1 MYLSVEDVDYIDC
14 PIALSSPEQPAQPH
28 IEQRKDHDPKD
39 PAVGDDPDV
48 LPLMLG
54 YDLFEPP
61 DAPCAGGLEP
71 LPLGR
76 GILSG
81 VGEPQP
87 QFLGV
92 TLLDLVEAKALPCTE
107 GQLVECG

>member
-1 MYLSVEDVDYIDC
+1 M
-14 PIALSSPEQPAQPH
+14 
-28 IEQRKDHDPKD
+28 
-39 PAVGDDPDV
+39 GDDPDV
-48 LPLMLG
+48 FALVLG

-61 DAPCAGGLEP
+61 DASCPGGLEP

-76 GILSG
+76 GILPG

-87 QFLGV
+87 QVLGV
-92 TLLDLVEAKALPCTE
+92 TFLDLVEAKALPDAE